1 MKNLS
6 NKHKKTIKSNLIIA
20 IMTVFIAL
28 TGCGGRETKNTDIIM
43 DMTVSGIITDETSTL
58 GIDSLDKDFE
68 KNLTNNTYY
77 VVHDGVYYPLYTYYT
92 NKAYRDDTSGELF
105 AADSSRMMFYTL
117 ENEINIPT
125 LFPGDQLI
133 FYSTDTMLD
142 VLSWER
148 YYDIGITFGIYNL
161 HRTTGGKYYLDLYN
175 DKDNCTIP
183 DSELA
188 SILSLG
194 VPQVLVDRIGGAE
207 IKDNLIDN
215 GIILGAVKNE
225 IYDMEIYTGTIYQHY
240 NAYANIHAFRGY
252 ELYGSLGFKT
262 LRDNFWE
269 IEIPEYFV
277 NGYYN
282 LNDGGLF
289 RLCKDNSYSEMTQF
303 NDPVLYHIL
312 DKTYYLSDEECHIYL
327 SDETYTMED
336 YQFVTSLDVYEP
348 VPLRRYS
355 DNDEINNFSTNII
368 GCTGFVDNSMKDFYS
383 EIARTVEKEEA
394 DRLHSA
400 NVLQYELWFPEGRT
414 CRISIKSDE
423 TTGSAT
429 VRFANGSANTLTYNE
444 FDDTYEAS
452 FTGTGIYG
460 TITIGGFTQAY
471 DIELINIELY
481 NGQDTI
487 SANSISDNQ
496 TSEADTEED
505 K

>member
-1 MKNLS
+1 MRNSGTKYKKMK
-6 NKHKKTIKSNLIIA
+6 KPYLILMI
-20 IMTVFIAL
+20 ITVFVL
-28 TGCGGRETKNTDIIM
+28 LGGCKGREPRSADVIM
-43 DMTVSGIITDETSTL
+43 DMTVGGIITDETSTL
-58 GIDSLDKDFE
+58 GIDSTDKDFE

-77 VVHDGVYYPLYTYYT
+77 VVHDGIYYPLYAYYE
-92 NKAYRDDTSGELF
+92 NEAYKDDSSSELY
-105 AADSSRMMFYTL
+105 AVNSSRMMFYTL

-161 HRTTGGKYYLDLYN
+161 HRTVGGKYYLDLNN
-175 DKDNCTIP
+175 DKDNCIIP

-188 SILSLG
+188 SILDLG

-240 NAYANIHAFRGY
+240 NAYANVHAFRGY
-252 ELYGSLGFKT
+252 ELYGSLSFKT

-282 LNDGGLF
+282 INDGGLF

-303 NDPVLYHIL
+303 NDPVLYPML
-312 DKTYYLSDEECHIYL
+312 DGIYL
-327 SDETYTMED
+327 LEDGEYRIYSTDETYTMED
-336 YQFVTSLDVYEP
+336 YLFVTSLDTYSP
-348 VPLRRYS
+348 APPKRYS
-355 DNDEINNFSTNII
+355 ANEEINNFSTNII
-368 GCTGFVDNSMKDFYS
+368 GCTGFVDNSMDDFYM
-383 EIARTVEKEEA
+383 EIAQTAEKEET
-394 DRLHSA
+394 DRLHRA

-471 DIELINIELY
+471 DIELTNIELY
-481 NGQDTI
+481 NGQDSV
-487 SANSISDNQ
+487 SANAVSDNG
-496 TSEADTEED
+496 TEED
-505 K
+505 GR